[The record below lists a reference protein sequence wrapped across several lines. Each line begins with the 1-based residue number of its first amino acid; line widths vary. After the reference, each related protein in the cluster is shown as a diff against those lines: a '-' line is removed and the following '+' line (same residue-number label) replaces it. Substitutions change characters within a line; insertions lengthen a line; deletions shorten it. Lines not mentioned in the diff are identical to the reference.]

1 MKIAIYGGSFNPPHL
16 GHVRAARAAINTLA
30 PDRFFFLPVSVPPH
44 KTLEQGSPS
53 PAERLELAKLAASEI
68 PGAEVLDIEL
78 KRGGAS
84 YTVDTLRQLAG
95 LFPGAELEFLMGT
108 DMFLSIDGWREP
120 EAVMALARVGVFART
135 DGEMPELASKAEVV
149 RRTYGAYI
157 DIIPSDPLNIS
168 SSEIR
173 AMLPAR
179 QGCEYLPDSVYER
192 IIRLRLYG
200 VKPDL
205 AWLRKKAYTYLDPRR
220 VPHVQGT
227 EQEAVRLARRWGED
241 ESDAAEAAILHD
253 VTKRLTRT
261 EQLQLC
267 EKYGIMADNCELSN
281 EKLLHAKTGA
291 ALSADVFGVP
301 ANIASAIRWHTTGR
315 PGMTRLEKILY
326 LADYIEPTRQGFDG
340 LNELRSLAY
349 RDLDACMELGLAL
362 SLQEVRSKG
371 QIPHE
376 NTARAEA
383 WFAERLHG

>member
-1 MKIAIYGGSFNPPHL
+1 MKVAIYGGSFNPPHL
-16 GHVRAARAAINTLA
+16 GHVRAARAAMNMLA
-30 PDRFFFLPVSVPPH
+30 PDRLFCLPVSVPPH

-53 PAERLELAKLAASEI
+53 PAERLELTRLAALEA

-78 KRGGAS
+78 TRVGPS
-84 YTVDTLRQLAG
+84 YTADTLRQLSG

-120 EAVMALARVGVFART
+120 QTVMELARIGVFARA
-135 DGEMPELASKAEVV
+135 GGQMPELESKAAYL
-149 RRTYGAYI
+149 RKTYGARI
-157 DIIPSDPLNIS
+157 DLVPSDPLDIS

-173 AMLPAR
+173 AMLPKR
-179 QGCEYLPDSVYER
+179 QGCDYLPDAVYER
-192 IIRLRLYG
+192 IIRFRLYG
-200 VKPDL
+200 AKPDL
-205 AWLRKKAYTYLDPRR
+205 AWLRKKATTYLDPKR

-267 EKYGIMADNCELSN
+267 EKYGIMTDNCELSN

-301 ANIASAIRWHTTGR
+301 APIESAIRWHTTGR
-315 PGMTRLEKILY
+315 PGMTRLEKIIY
-326 LADYIEPTRQGFDG
+326 LADYIEPTRRDFDG

-349 RDLDACMELGLAL
+349 QDLDACMELGLVM
-362 SLQEVRSKG
+362 SLREVRSKG
-371 QIPHE
+371 QEPHE
-376 NTARAEA
+376 NTAKAEA
-383 WFAERLHG
+383 WYAERLHG

>member
-44 KTLEQGSPS
+44 KTLEQGSPN
-53 PAERLELAKLAASEI
+53 PAERLKLTKLAASEI
-68 PGAEVLDIEL
+68 PGTEVLDIEL

-84 YTVDTLRQLAG
+84 YTVDTLRQLAN

-120 EAVMALARVGVFART
+120 EAVMALARVGVFARMG
-135 DGEMPELASKAEVV
+135 GEMPELISKAEVV
-149 RRTYGAYI
+149 RRTYGAHI
-157 DIIPSDPLNIS
+157 DVIPSDPLNIS

-173 AMLPAR
+173 TMLPAR
-179 QGCEYLPDSVYER
+179 QGCGYLPDSVYEH

-200 VKPDL
+200 AKPDL
-205 AWLRKKAYTYLDPRR
+205 VWLRKKAYTYLDPRR

-227 EQEAVRLARRWGED
+227 EREAVRLARRWGED

-267 EKYGIMADNCELSN
+267 KKYGIMTDNCELSN

-340 LNELRSLAY
+340 LDELRSLAY

-376 NTARAEA
+376 NTTRAEA